1 MRGWVERMWMEK
13 VWIGVRE
20 RVFMKC
26 TKDVW
31 IGCKQQ
37 SIHRADGRW
46 QRTDSSRTH
55 LIISHELF
63 QL

>member
-1 MRGWVERMWMEK
+1 MEK